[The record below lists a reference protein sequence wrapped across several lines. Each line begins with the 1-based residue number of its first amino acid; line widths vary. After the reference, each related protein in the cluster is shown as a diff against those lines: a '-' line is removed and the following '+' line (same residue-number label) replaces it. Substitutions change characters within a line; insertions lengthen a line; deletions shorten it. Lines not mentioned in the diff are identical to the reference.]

1 MIDDIS
7 GSPIKTPGLLRKL
20 LQGQTLAENN
30 AIDPRESTVSDMRN
44 DSVTI
49 SNSDSSKSAPK
60 VTIPKD
66 AEPATRPIETTGGNT
81 EIYRKAL
88 TDSRGNITGYTYY
101 AKNNS
106 NLPVEL
112 GVGLDG
118 RGMNSNYRTSQDL
131 KIMQRLENGE
141 IDPRSL
147 KPFALEAGGSV
158 ELFTVGA
165 QDKTK
170 SWGIAPYFIPR
181 TGSSTAKH
189 DDNVLYLSPFPK
201 GVPWKVSQGE
211 NNPDGT
217 HKPGTENA
225 FSIDFVTNESDTK
238 KKVTAMRSG
247 TVVKIKEDSNEGGPD
262 VDENK
267 ANEVWILHEDG
278 SIAKYVHLKLGS
290 ATKAGIKVGDQ
301 VRAAQVIGNYGL
313 TGKTDGPHLHV
324 QVNVPKGLQGEE
336 YISIAHRFQGPNGAP
351 IQQLQKGTESVATR

>member
-7 GSPIKTPGLLRKL
+7 GSPIKTPVLPRKP

-60 VTIPKD
+60 VTIPGG

-88 TDSRGNITGYTYY
+88 TDSRGNIIGYTYY

-118 RGMNSNYRTSQDL
+118 RGTNLNYRTSQDL
-131 KIMQRLENGE
+131 KTIQKLADGG
-141 IDPRSL
+141 IDPKSL
-147 KPFALEAGGSV
+147 KSFALEPGSSI
-158 ELFTVGA
+158 ELFNVSA
-165 QDKTK
+165 NDKTK
-170 SWGIAPYFIPR
+170 SWGIAPYFVPR
-181 TGSSTAKH
+181 AGSSDAKH
-189 DDNVLYLSPFPK
+189 NDKVLYLAPFPK
-201 GVPWKVSQGE
+201 GVPWRVSQGE

-225 FSIDFVTNESDTK
+225 FSIDFVTDDSDK
-238 KKVTAMRSG
+238 EKKVTAMRGG
-247 TVVKIKEDSNEGGPD
+247 TVVKIKEDSNEGGPG
-262 VDENK
+262 VDESK
-267 ANEVWILHEDG
+267 SNEVWILHEDG

-290 ATKAGIKVGDQ
+290 ATEAGIKVGDQ

-313 TGKTDGPHLHV
+313 TGKTDGSHLHV
-324 QVNVPKGLQGEE
+324 QVNLPKGLQGEE
-336 YISIAHRFQGPNGAP
+336 YISIAGRFQGPNGAP
-351 IQQLQKGTESVATR
+351 IQQLQKGTESVASK